1 MRHSSAPISVIVALL
16 LATLVGNSLAQAPQ
30 TKRPKLK
37 DFGKSLKRLR
47 WDPSKNAA
55 VESRPPRTPGGN
67 AEQDDVIRINTDLV
81 TCDVLVVD
89 PHGNVVRG
97 LTANDFTITEDGQP
111 QQVGHFLLGDNIS
124 VPRTIVLIFD
134 YSGSQRPFLR
144 NSVDAAKLM
153 VDKLAPLDRMAIVTD
168 DVELLIDFTAD
179 KKKLKEKLES
189 LVERTRPAQGF
200 LGFFGSGGR
209 LGKSA
214 QYSSLMATFNEAFIE
229 EDRRP
234 IIVFQTDGD
243 QIYYLR
249 NALISPRIP
258 PDLPE
263 DLKAEAL
270 EGLAQRMNSISERM
284 VEFSLADVYRAADQS
299 RATIYTVIPGFQ
311 LVGRTPEEQVAR
323 MKKDVERRLEDTFAG
338 LKQADRDGIKATFER
353 WRYLSPENLLAR
365 TQDAVAVQTAL
376 AAVAPRTG
384 GWTEFLETPEQADG
398 IYTRILADINQRYII
413 GYYPTNKERNGKRR
427 KIKFEMRGH
436 PDYEILGRTFY
447 VR

>member
-179 KKKLKEKLES
+179 KKKLRRS
-189 LVERTRPAQGF
+189 LNHWWSGHGLLRDSLDFSVPA
-200 LGFFGSGGR
+200 
-209 LGKSA
+209 A
-214 QYSSLMATFNEAFIE
+214 
-229 EDRRP
+229 D
-234 IIVFQTDGD
+234 
-243 QIYYLR
+243 
-249 NALISPRIP
+249 
-258 PDLPE
+258 
-263 DLKAEAL
+263 
-270 EGLAQRMNSISERM
+270 SER
-284 VEFSLADVYRAADQS
+284 
-299 RATIYTVIPGFQ
+299 
-311 LVGRTPEEQVAR
+311 AR
-323 MKKDVERRLEDTFAG
+323 
-338 LKQADRDGIKATFER
+338 
-353 WRYLSPENLLAR
+353 S
-365 TQDAVAVQTAL
+365 TA
-376 AAVAPRTG
+376 
-384 GWTEFLETPEQADG
+384 
-398 IYTRILADINQRYII
+398 
-413 GYYPTNKERNGKRR
+413 
-427 KIKFEMRGH
+427 H
-436 PDYEILGRTFY
+436 
-447 VR
+447 